1 MDEIVKEIVPL
12 AVAARKRRTS
22 LVDFCIRLVKQ
33 KPLGAVSGIIFLAL
47 LIVGIFADLLA
58 PYGMNEPHLWD
69 RLSPPSAQYLLGTDN
84 LGRDLLSRCI
94 YGARVSL
101 VVGAAGT
108 SLAILLAAAIGIV
121 SGFSGGK
128 VDIVTQR
135 FVDAWMSFPGLFI
148 LITVMSILGP
158 GIVQV
163 TVVLGVLFGISGSR
177 VIRSAV
183 IAINQNL
190 YVKAAK
196 AIGCSSTRIVF
207 RHILPN
213 IMAPILVLFTTNMG
227 TVILSEAGL
236 SFLGFGVP
244 PGTASWGN
252 MLSGEGRQYMELA
265 PWLALWPGIC
275 LSVAVFSINMFGDAV
290 RDLLDP
296 RLKGRMGRYGGVKEK
311 SRLARSS
318 R

>member
-1 MDEIVKEIVPL
+1 ML
-12 AVAARKRRTS
+12 KRRTS
-22 LVDFCIRLVKQ
+22 VDFCIRLVKQ
-33 KPLGAVSGIIFLAL
+33 KSLGAVSGIIFLAL
-47 LIVGIFADLLA
+47 LMVGIFADLLA
-58 PYGMNEPHLWD
+58 PYGMNEIHLWD

-101 VVGAAGT
+101 IVGAAGT
-108 SLAILLAAAIGIV
+108 SLAILVSAAIGIV

-128 VDIVTQR
+128 VDIVAQR

-163 TVVLGVLFGISGSR
+163 IVVLGVLFGIGGSR

-183 IAINQNL
+183 IAINENL

-196 AIGCSSTRIVF
+196 SIGGSSTRLVF

-213 IMAPILVLFTTNMG
+213 VMAPILVLFTTNMG
-227 TVILSEAGL
+227 TVILVEAAL

-265 PWLALWPGIC
+265 PRLALWPGIC